1 MIMKN
6 NHINFKRAQQGFNL
20 IELMIGIT
28 ISLFIVL
35 AAMTALVNSSSTGKT
50 VNDASQLQQQGSVVL
65 RIIGQQIRQASA
77 INLET
82 IAGGDVF
89 LSQAYKGFGG
99 GGNAIQGVNGGTTD
113 TLSTSYHGTADSLDC
128 LGNQS
133 NIAEGEAGEF
143 RVDSTFAVN
152 GTNLE
157 CTGSTAAGAQVI
169 AEGVDDFQVRYA
181 VKAGTNIQYVDNTAN
196 WASVSAVEVC
206 LDLRNTSVVSALDN
220 PAGTYINCKGVVT
233 PLAGRLHKVFR
244 NTFLLRNQD
253 LP

>member
-1 MIMKN
+1 MK
-6 NHINFKRAQQGFNL
+6 IYQISFKCRQQGFNL

-50 VNDASQLQQQGSVVL
+50 VNDASQLQQQASVVL
-65 RIIGQQIRQASA
+65 RIIGQQLRQAAA

-82 IAGGDVF
+82 MAGGDVY
-89 LSQAYKGFGG
+89 LSESYKGFGG
-99 GGNAIQGVNGGTTD
+99 GGNSIEGVNGGATD
-113 TLSTSYHGTADSLDC
+113 TLSVSYHGTAESLDC

-133 NIAEGEAGEF
+133 AIAEGEPGEF

-169 AEGVDDFQVRYA
+169 AEGVSDFQVRYA
-181 VKAGTNIQYVDNTAN
+181 VKAGTNIQYVNTTAN

-206 LDLRNTSVVSALDN
+206 LDLRSTSVVSALDN
-220 PAGTYINCKGVVT
+220 PAGTYINCQGAAT